1 MIDFSPLERKINYR
15 FSDRTLLETA
25 FTHSSYAKKHGGK
38 DNERM
43 EYLGDAVLEL
53 IVSEKQYLSGEKAEG
68 EMTQERQRLVNANA
82 LVSVAEE
89 LELKTFLRFEGSEKN
104 VGKKTVSD
112 LFETLVAA
120 LYLDGGMQ
128 AAKNVVL
135 PYLERLKT
143 RSVRNY
149 KKDLQELAQ
158 KQGAP
163 LPVYTSSK
171 SGKDHA
177 PVFETTVR
185 ALQKTACGVG
195 ESKKA
200 AEQNAAKNLLA
211 QLCAE
216 N

>member
-82 LVSVAEE
+82 LVSV
-89 LELKTFLRFEGSEKN
+89 
-104 VGKKTVSD
+104 
-112 LFETLVAA
+112 VAA

-128 AAKNVVL
+128 AAKNFVL

-211 QLCAE
+211 QLSAE